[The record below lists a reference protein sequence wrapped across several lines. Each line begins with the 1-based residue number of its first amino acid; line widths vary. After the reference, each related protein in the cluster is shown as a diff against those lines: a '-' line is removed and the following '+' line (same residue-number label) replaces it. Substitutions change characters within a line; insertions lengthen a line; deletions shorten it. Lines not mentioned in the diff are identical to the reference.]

1 MSDRRPAGERAAE
14 GARAVVLI
22 ILLFVLVAGV
32 LGLASGTFDVTSIR
46 MKTPTPSDPITVP

>member
-1 MSDRRPAGERAAE
+1 MSGRRLSGERAAD

-22 ILLFVLVAGV
+22 VLIFVLIAGV
-32 LGLASGTFDVTSIR
+32 LGLATGSFDVTSIR

>member
-1 MSDRRPAGERAAE
+1 MSARRRGDRAAD

-22 ILLFVLVAGV
+22 ILVFVLIAGV
-32 LGLASGTFDVTSIR
+32 LGVVTGSFDVTSIR